1 MTRLTF
7 GNVVKV
13 AAVVVFLPLVAS
25 LVLVVGA
32 VRRDLRVALEG
43 LLYATVFVVAVFVLD
58 VWGPPALLAL
68 GAMGASGV
76 RSWHLRDL
84 WLPARRRTW
93 KRALTE
99 ISTAGRRLRTR
110 RTAAV
115 AGAEH
120 LPSAVAWV
128 RRHADRNRHRLP
140 GDTHR
145 TVRQICQVL
154 DAVIAAEQRE
164 RTGDARFE
172 YELDAMAREYLPA
185 VLGSYL
191 AIAPSRVHERQPGG
205 RTADEELTQQLRIL
219 LTQAHALDAS
229 RQRRVATGL
238 SVTGNFLRDK
248 YGHHEPDV
256 SDTRIS

>member
-1 MTRLTF
+1 MTRLTL

-13 AAVVVFLPLVAS
+13 AAVLVFLPLVAS
-25 LVLVVGA
+25 LVLVIGA
-32 VRRDLRVALEG
+32 ARRDLRVALEG
-43 LLYATVFVVAVFVLD
+43 LLYAAAFVVAVVVLD
-58 VWGPPALLAL
+58 VWGPPLLLAL
-68 GAMGASGV
+68 AAMGASGV

-84 WLPARRRTW
+84 WLPARPRTW

-99 ISTAGRRLRTR
+99 VSTLGRQVRMR
-110 RTAAV
+110 RV
-115 AGAEH
+115 AGSEH

-128 RRHADRNRHRLP
+128 RRHADRNRRRLP

-145 TVRQICQVL
+145 TVRQICQAL

-164 RTGDARFE
+164 RTGDLRFE
-172 YELDAMAREYLPA
+172 YELDAVAREYLPA
-185 VLGSYL
+185 VLGNYL
-191 AIAPSRVHERQPGG
+191 AIAPGRVHERQPSG

-219 LTQAHALDAS
+219 LSQVEALDAS
-229 RQRRVATGL
+229 RQRRAATEL

-256 SDTRIS
+256 SDARIR